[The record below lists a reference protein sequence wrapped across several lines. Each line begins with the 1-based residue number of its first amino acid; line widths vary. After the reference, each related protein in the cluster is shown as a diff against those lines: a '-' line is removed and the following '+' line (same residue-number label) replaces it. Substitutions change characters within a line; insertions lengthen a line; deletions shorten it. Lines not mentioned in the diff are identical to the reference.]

1 MSGYSFAVEAT
12 NAVAADR
19 RYRFLRPS
27 DAMLP
32 DRTGATP

>member
-1 MSGYSFAVEAT
+1 MSGYSFALEAA
-12 NAVAADR
+12 NAVAAGC

-27 DAMLP
+27 DAMLL

>member
-1 MSGYSFAVEAT
+1 MSGCSFSVEAT
-12 NAVAADR
+12 NAVATDR

-27 DAMLP
+27 DAMLL